1 MRLFLG
7 LVFALIPLAAACSG
21 GGDDPDGGLSASS
34 CGVAAEAAAAECAGL
49 DQCGA
54 GAQNYAVDPTCEH
67 CPGRADSQLC
77 EAGACRDVSG
87 LELVLVQL
95 AVTDKAVG
103 APSFTI
109 ATLNPISADGTRVTC
124 EKLLS
129 SACTVVGNSG
139 LNFTNSTHK
148 QFGGGGAATGMVYQ
162 TGISGEPG
170 TDRIVLVQATSALGG
185 DGDVVARACVE
196 GVTIPLPAEQPR
208 LGITL
213 E

>member
-49 DQCGA
+49 EQCGA

-87 LELVLVQL
+87 LELNMVCTKSDEKKLY
-95 AVTDKAVG
+95 TD
-103 APSFTI
+103 FT
-109 ATLNPISADGTRVTC
+109 LQVRLPADFPA
-124 EKLLS
+124 KYKDSLLR
-129 SACTVVGNSG
+129 AMDQCTVKRHFV
-139 LNFTNSTHK
+139 
-148 QFGGGGAATGMVYQ
+148 
-162 TGISGEPG
+162 EPP
-170 TDRIVLVQATSALGG
+170 TVRSE
-185 DGDVVARACVE
+185 VVD
-196 GVTIPLPAEQPR
+196 
-208 LGITL
+208 
-213 E
+213 